1 MPPAAALSLGLC
13 PHPHDDIPS
22 GTGAGEKGFA
32 HMCNCTLTEPVDLS

>member
-1 MPPAAALSLGLC
+1 MPPAAALSLGLS

-22 GTGAGEKGFA
+22 GTGAAEKGFA

>member
-32 HMCNCTLTEPVDLS
+32 HMRSCTLTEPVDLS